1 MDRLDIKQAAKDG
14 DITDDQGVN
23 GRQQQSVAGPLSRLQ
38 FAQLSE
44 HLPDPVMPFRVI
56 EFPLEGR
63 ERPLGNRRGH
73 GRCGR

>member
-44 HLPDPVMPFRVI
+44 HLPDPVLSLI
-56 EFPLEGR
+56 
-63 ERPLGNRRGH
+63 NI
-73 GRCGR
+73 